1 MLETIVA
8 VIIGIFLAQAIQ
20 FVFVTNTKLG
30 RKFTDW
36 LVKWSF
42 ERSLK
47 LYGQMEELDR
57 EMDRFK
63 KELEQ
68 FDK

>member
-8 VIIGIFLAQAIQ
+8 VILGIFLAQAIQ

-36 LVKWSF
+36 LAKWSF
-42 ERSLK
+42 EKSLK
-47 LYGQMEELDR
+47 LFGEMEQSE
-57 EMDRFK
+57 E
-63 KELEQ
+63 
-68 FDK
+68 

>member
-20 FVFVTNTKLG
+20 LVFVTNTKVG

-36 LVKWSF
+36 LAKWSF

-47 LYGQMEELDR
+47 LYEKME
-57 EMDRFK
+57 
-63 KELEQ
+63 Q
-68 FDK
+68 SDK

>member
-8 VIIGIFLAQAIQ
+8 VIVGTLLSQAIQ

-30 RKFTDW
+30 RKFMDW
-36 LVKWSF
+36 LAKWSF

-47 LYGQMEELDR
+47 LYEKMEQSDE
-57 EMDRFK
+57 
-63 KELEQ
+63 
-68 FDK
+68 

>member
-20 FVFVTNTKLG
+20 VVFVTKTKLG
-30 RKFTDW
+30 HKFTGW

-42 ERSLK
+42 ERSMK

-57 EMDRFK
+57 EMDCFK